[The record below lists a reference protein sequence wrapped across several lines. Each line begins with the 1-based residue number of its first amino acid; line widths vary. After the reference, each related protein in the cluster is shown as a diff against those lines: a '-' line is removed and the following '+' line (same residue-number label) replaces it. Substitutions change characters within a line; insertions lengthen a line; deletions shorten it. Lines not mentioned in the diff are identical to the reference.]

1 MSVPREGGTGESFW
15 EPGHYS
21 RTVKRIDDGNRL
33 CNELLSCFQ
42 ERARIEKQYAQQ
54 LMNWSKKWKAM
65 VEKGAQYGTLEKAWH
80 AFMLAADKLSELHLE
95 MQRHLAGA
103 DSANVKQWQRES
115 YHKQLVGGF
124 KETREA
130 EDEFCKAQ
138 KPWVKKLKEVEAA
151 KRNYHGARK
160 EERAAQIRES
170 NGRADQSVAPDQLRK
185 LQERV
190 QRSSQEVEKGRERY
204 EKALEDLNKYNP
216 KYMEDMEQVF
226 DTCQDNERKRLQFFK
241 EVLLDFHTHLD
252 LSSIDSFRTIYRDLH
267 QAIVSANDQED
278 LRWWQNTHGPGMAM
292 SWPQFEEWFPEAN
305 RAIHRKEKCGQ
316 VIEEVTLTNVLPS
329 SDSVSHPSPQGSG
342 VKDCSSDWSDDES
355 PRKSVP
361 LSGPEEAAKVAAVR
375 VRALY
380 DYLGQEADELS
391 FSAGEEFLKIGEE
404 DEQGWCKGQLNSGQA
419 GLYPANYAVLVHS

>member
-1 MSVPREGGTGESFW
+1 MSVAREGGTGESFW

-33 CNELLSCFQ
+33 CNEVLSCFQ

-54 LMNWSKKWKAM
+54 LTNWSKKWKTM

-103 DSANVKQWQRES
+103 DSAKVKHWQKEAFHR
-115 YHKQLVGGF
+115 QLVGGF
-124 KETREA
+124 KETRET

-138 KPWVKKLKEVEAA
+138 KPWVKKLKEVEVA
-151 KRNYHGARK
+151 KRSFHGACK
-160 EERAAQIRES
+160 EERAAQVREH
-170 NGRADQSVAPDQLRK
+170 NGRADQSMAPDQLRK

-190 QRSSQEVEKGRERY
+190 ERSSQEMEKGRERY
-204 EKALEDLNKYNP
+204 EKSLEDLNKYNP

-226 DTCQDNERKRLQFFK
+226 DTCQDSERKRLQFFK
-241 EVLLDFHTHLD
+241 EVLLDFHAHLD
-252 LSSIDSFRTIYRDLH
+252 LSSVDSFRTIYRDLH
-267 QAIVSANDQED
+267 KAIVAANEQED
-278 LRWWQNTHGPGMAM
+278 LRWWHNTHGPGMPM

-316 VIEEVTLTNVLPS
+316 VTEEVTLTNILPS
-329 SDSVSHPSPQGSG
+329 SGSMSRSSPPQDSG
-342 VKDCSSDWSDDES
+342 VKDYSSDWSDEDS
-355 PRKSVP
+355 PRKCV
-361 LSGPEEAAKVAAVR
+361 SGPDEAVKVAAVR

-404 DEQGWCKGQLNSGQA
+404 DEQGWCKGQLSSGQA
-419 GLYPANYAVLVHS
+419 GLYPANYAVLAHS